1 MADKEQINRLIQQ
14 LSMRMNT
21 PAQDIENTVNSSS
34 YGKLLSKLPPDK
46 AQQMGE
52 ILADE
57 EKAKEF
63 LSTPQAKAIIKRIMG

>member
-21 PAQDIENTVNSSS
+21 PAQDIENAVNSSS